1 MVALLAEEPLPV
13 SLEEPVPDDEGVLG
27 FILDSWVADFVDDST
42 KKDSQKSLD
51 STFWTLITGNYVIS
65 ESREGFY

>member
-42 KKDSQKSLD
+42 KKDHL
-51 STFWTLITGNYVIS
+51 FWMCVVD
-65 ESREGFY
+65 FYQPRSG